1 MSTYQEDAIG
11 LSHAFV
17 VQNNLEATTG
27 TKSGK
32 ELRCAQNHF
41 FAPQAAL
48 SRFRRQSHLSFS

>member
-11 LSHAFV
+11 LSHAFA

-32 ELRCAQNHF
+32 KLRCAQIHILHHKQ
-41 FAPQAAL
+41 PYQE
-48 SRFRRQSHLSFS
+48 